1 MVALQDLTAPAQA
14 RTRGPL
20 REFLGDFAAFIGRRG
35 IHAGIFLLLG
45 ALLEGIGLLMLLP
58 LLSVVIGAETGAG
71 WLDGFT
77 RWIVSMAPGA
87 TPFWQLAFLLLIFAL
102 LMAARSFVILTR
114 DVALARLQIGF
125 VESHRLRIIELLAHT
140 RWDVVSR
147 LRHGRI
153 THVLGGD
160 VQACGDAAQL
170 TLQLGVAATMLA
182 GQCILLFL
190 LSPRLALLILGLLA
204 AGMLAL
210 RPVLKRSREIGAGLT
225 ESNLHLV
232 TSTSQFLG
240 GLKLAISQN
249 LQRGFVREFEETV
262 AIVRARRIAFVR
274 QRTGAQLALTAL
286 AAAVAALTLLIGIGV
301 LVAAPSTLIA
311 FLFIL
316 ARMTGPAG
324 QLQSGAQHVFHSLPA
339 YAKVKELEAELGAA
353 QSARPDND
361 RGPAIAP
368 GPVEFRNAS
377 FAHADRPA
385 QGEAGGVTDI
395 SLTIEPGAFVGVTG
409 PSGAGKTTFADL
421 LVGLYPPRSGSVLI
435 GGSPLEGRTLGGWR
449 NSISYVSQDP
459 FLFHDTIRRNLLWA
473 NPEADEAALWQALA
487 LAGADTLVRRMA
499 GGLEAVVGERGSLV
513 SGGERQ
519 RIALARALVRRPAL
533 LLLDEATNA
542 IDVAG
547 EREILERLSRVPD
560 RPTIV
565 MIAHRQASLDL
576 CERLIELDQGRIVRN
591 G

>member
-1 MVALQDLTAPAQA
+1 MVALQDLTA
-14 RTRGPL
+14 RTERRRGPL
-20 REFLGDFAAFIGRRG
+20 GEFLGDFAAFIGRRG
-35 IHAGIFLLLG
+35 FHAGTFLLLG
-45 ALLEGIGLLMLLP
+45 ALLEGVGLLMLLP
-58 LLSVVIGAETGAG
+58 LLSVVIGADTGAG
-71 WLDGFT
+71 WLDRFT
-77 RWIVSMAPGA
+77 RWVVSIAPGG
-87 TPFWQLAFLLLIFAL
+87 TPFAQLGSLLIVFAF
-102 LMAARSFVILTR
+102 LMAARAYVVLTR
-114 DVALARLQIGF
+114 DVALAKLQVGF
-125 VESHRLRIIELLAHT
+125 VESHRLKIIALLAHT

-170 TLQLGVAATMLA
+170 TLQLSVAATMLG
-182 GQCILLFL
+182 GQCVLLFL
-190 LSPRLALLILGLLA
+190 LSPALALLILSLLF

-210 RPVLKRSREIGAGLT
+210 WPVLKRSRAIGAGLT
-225 ESNLHLV
+225 ESNLQLV

-262 AIVRARRIAFVR
+262 GIVQARRIAFVR
-274 QRTGAQLALTAL
+274 QRTATQLALTAL
-286 AAAVAALTLLIGIGV
+286 AATVAALTLLLGIGV
-301 LVAAPSTLIA
+301 LGAAPATLIA

-324 QLQSGAQHVFHSLPA
+324 QLQAGAQHIFHSLPA
-339 YAKVKELEAELGAA
+339 HAKIKGLEAELGIS
-353 QSARPDND
+353 QSARSEE
-361 RGPAIAP
+361 A
-368 GPVEFRNAS
+368 
-377 FAHADRPA
+377 
-385 QGEAGGVTDI
+385 AGGGHLAGPIEFQRVGFLHRDQTGAEQAGGIADL
-395 SLTIEPGAFVGVTG
+395 SLTIPQGAFVGITG

-421 LVGLYPPRSGSVLI
+421 LVGLYPPQAGRILI
-435 GGSPLEGRTLGGWR
+435 GGEPLEGHILAAWR
-449 NSISYVSQDP
+449 HSISYVSQDP

-473 NPEADEAALWQALA
+473 NPDADEGALWHALA
-487 LAGADTLVRRMA
+487 LAGAEALVRRMD

-519 RIALARALVRRPAL
+519 RIALARALVRDPAL

-547 EREILERLSRVPD
+547 EGEILERLTRLPQ

-565 MIAHRQASLDL
+565 MVAHRQASLER
-576 CERLIELDQGRIVRN
+576 CERLIEFDHGRLVRD